1 MRYSGSSLAR
11 FSRSCAICR
20 QPKSLASCLRAAS
33 SDRVSSRTRS
43 WANAAVAA
51 HLFEQATQA
60 KTLGRQRLADQIL
73 KGGIARPDDLV
84 LVEVGDQLGDDE
96 AGRDVAANDLRGL
109 LHEQRQEVRRP
120 EPVAEP
126 LGNQNALSEAFMFGD
141 GVRLERLAD
150 EVAGQDEGAIV
161 LDIAPGEVEES
172 ALGLEVADLQDTV
185 DLRVQAGTAA
195 GERQFRFGQ
204 RQILQLLPVVEVGQT
219 VQGELLGI

>member
-1 MRYSGSSLAR
+1 
-11 FSRSCAICR
+11 
-20 QPKSLASCLRAAS
+20 
-33 SDRVSSRTRS
+33 
-43 WANAAVAA
+43 
-51 HLFEQATQA
+51 
-60 KTLGRQRLADQIL
+60 
-73 KGGIARPDDLV
+73 V
-84 LVEVGDQLGDDE
+84 LVEIGDELGDDE

-109 LHEQRQEVRRP
+109 LHELRQEVRRP

-172 ALGLEVADLQDTV
+172 VLGLEVANLQDAV
-185 DLRVQAGTAA
+185 DPRVQAGTAA